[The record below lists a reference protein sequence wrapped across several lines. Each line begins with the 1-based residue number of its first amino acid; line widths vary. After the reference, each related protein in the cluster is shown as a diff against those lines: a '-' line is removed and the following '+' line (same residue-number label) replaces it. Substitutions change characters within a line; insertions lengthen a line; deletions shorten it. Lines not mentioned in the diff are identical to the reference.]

1 MIKSSGNS
9 GNIYINKIIIVSR
22 VVNNFEKGSTQKTT
36 TCQKQLTQKLW
47 TELNRYSLTNI
58 VILGRLINCV
68 VVVMIGDNEAWAWLK
83 SPPGVVPLELILRIR
98 DGGAFVV
105 VQVVIV
111 FSASS
116 TGNTAVVMESSFSPE
131 SSLVP
136 KKVALP
142 APPLLPLDDVLFI
155 LPSVPHD
162 AFGDIVEVTTEVD
175 GTAVIE
181 EICLVLPSRR
191 RRGTPVILLW
201 FCCVICVKLLFKRK
215 QR

>member
-1 MIKSSGNS
+1 MN
-9 GNIYINKIIIVSR
+9 
-22 VVNNFEKGSTQKTT
+22 
-36 TCQKQLTQKLW
+36 
-47 TELNRYSLTNI
+47 
-58 VILGRLINCV
+58 
-68 VVVMIGDNEAWAWLK
+68 

-142 APPLLPLDDVLFI
+142 AAPLLPLDDVLFI

-191 RRGTPVILLW
+191 RRGTPVILL
-201 FCCVICVKLLFKRK
+201 
-215 QR
+215 